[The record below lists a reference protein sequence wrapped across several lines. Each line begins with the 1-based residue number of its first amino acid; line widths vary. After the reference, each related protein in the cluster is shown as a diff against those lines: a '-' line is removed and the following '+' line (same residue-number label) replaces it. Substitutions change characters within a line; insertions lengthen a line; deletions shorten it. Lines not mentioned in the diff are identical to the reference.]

1 MWQSNTFVSY
11 KGRSAR
17 LTVESTV
24 NRSSSQK
31 ETLLQRTV
39 LQWEY
44 ISSQVFRV
52 HSIRW
57 WQHATTHQ
65 ATSKE
70 LLKTSTAELH
80 WFRQV
85 HSSLATG
92 SWYMPQWHVSSV
104 VLQKWGCHRQP
115 HCILLVCCTNSSSF
129 MYFSCTAAVV
139 STRQGKRKKKEFAST
154 STWTDR

>member
-1 MWQSNTFVSY
+1 MSY
-11 KGRSAR
+11 KGRGVRS
-17 LTVESTV
+17 TVESTE
-24 NRSSSQK
+24 NRPSWQK

-39 LQWEY
+39 LRWEY
-44 ISSQVFRV
+44 ISSQVFRI
-52 HSIRW
+52 HSRRW

-65 ATSKE
+65 ATTKE
-70 LLKTSTAELH
+70 LQRTSTAELH
-80 WFRQV
+80 GFMQV
-85 HSSLATG
+85 HGSLATVVG
-92 SWYMPQWHVSSV
+92 MPHWHVSTV